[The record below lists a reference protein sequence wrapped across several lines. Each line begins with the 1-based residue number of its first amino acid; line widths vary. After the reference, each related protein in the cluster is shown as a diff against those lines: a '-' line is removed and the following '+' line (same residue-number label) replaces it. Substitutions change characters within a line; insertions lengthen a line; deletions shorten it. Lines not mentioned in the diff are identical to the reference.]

1 MDKLLKQREREK
13 ERRRKEEKREG
24 KERGE
29 ASHCDH
35 YRLEWWLENISPPTW
50 TILWDRLLN
59 CETAPEI
66 QPSFLSL
73 DKTALLKIPAI
84 GLSSAIWHYT
94 QRHILH
100 RTALQTHAMAINNYN
115 NYIII

>member
-1 MDKLLKQREREK
+1 MITRDWSDE
-13 ERRRKEEKREG
+13 
-24 KERGE
+24 
-29 ASHCDH
+29 
-35 YRLEWWLENISPPTW
+35 LENISPPTW
-50 TILWDRLLN
+50 TIVQDGVLGCGSALG
-59 CETAPEI
+59 I

-73 DKTALLKIPAI
+73 DKTALLKLPAI

-100 RTALQTHAMAINNYN
+100 RKALQTYEMAINYN